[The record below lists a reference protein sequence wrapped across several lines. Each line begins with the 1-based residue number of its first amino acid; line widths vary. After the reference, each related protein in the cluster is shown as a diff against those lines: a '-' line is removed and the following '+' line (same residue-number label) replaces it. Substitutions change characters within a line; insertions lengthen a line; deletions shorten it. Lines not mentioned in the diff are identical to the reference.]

1 MAPVSGIKLCPGVLI
16 RAALNTFMGTK
27 TKCDKCG
34 EDLVSGF
41 EFECA
46 DCGCTFC
53 GKFTCV
59 GSKCTCG
66 ARCCVDCNFNAACGK
81 CGAVA

>member
-1 MAPVSGIKLCPGVLI
+1 
-16 RAALNTFMGTK
+16 MGQK
-27 TKCDKCG
+27 TKCDKC
-34 EDLVSGF
+34 EDDLVAGF

-59 GSKCTCG
+59 GSQCECG
-66 ARCCVDCNFNAACGK
+66 AKCCVDCNFNSETCSK
-81 CGAVA
+81 CGA